1 VKGEM
6 KPTLGRFRRIAAM
19 AVMTVVGFAFALSGR
34 NAPAQKSA
42 GKEVTAIEILL
53 EPDEVMVRHAAAANA
68 HLLSVY
74 PSGYK
79 LDALHAPHITMVQR
93 FVRTADL
100 DKAYAAAGKVFA
112 RENVNGMKL
121 RATGYYYD
129 HDKSIG
135 LAGIVIEPTP
145 ELIKLQQDLL
155 DAVAPYAEKT
165 GTVAAFATNRENPDV
180 NPAGIAAIV
189 KFVPKASG
197 KNFNPHVSV
206 GIAEAGYL
214 NGMFTQPFDPF
225 TFSTV
230 GASVYQVGNNGTA
243 MTKLHSFQLKD

>member
-1 VKGEM
+1 M
-6 KPTLGRFRRIAAM
+6 KPTLGRLRRIAVL
-19 AVMTVVGFAFALSGR
+19 AVMTVVAFAVALPWGS
-34 NAPAQKSA
+34 ASAQKSD

-53 EPDEVMVRHAAAANA
+53 EPDEVMVRHAAAVNA
-68 HLLSVY
+68 RLLSVY
-74 PSGYK
+74 PSGYR

-100 DKAYAAAGKVFA
+100 DKAYAAAGEVFA
-112 RENVNGMKL
+112 RENVTGMKL
-121 RATGYYYD
+121 RATGYYYNQ
-129 HDKSIG
+129 DKSIG

-145 ELIKLQQDLL
+145 GLIKLQQDLL
-155 DAVAPYAEKT
+155 DAVAPYTEKT

-180 NPAGIAAIV
+180 NPAGIASIV

-206 GIAEAGYL
+206 GIAESGYL
-214 NGMFTQPFDPF
+214 NGMFTEPFDPF

-230 GASVYQVGNNGTA
+230 GASVYQVGNSGTA
-243 MTKLHSFQLKD
+243 MKKLHSFQLKD

>member
-1 VKGEM
+1 M
-6 KPTLGRFRRIAAM
+6 KPTLGRLRLIAVMAAVACAFVLPLRIAS
-19 AVMTVVGFAFALSGR
+19 ALK
-34 NAPAQKSA
+34 PE

-68 HLLSVY
+68 RLLSVY
-74 PSGYK
+74 PSGYA

-100 DKAYAAAGKVFA
+100 DKAYAAADKVFA
-112 RENVNGMKL
+112 RENVSGMKL
-121 RATGYYYD
+121 RATGYYYAQ
-129 HDKSIG
+129 DKSIG
-135 LAGIVIEPTP
+135 LAGIVIELTP

-155 DAVAPYAEKT
+155 DAVAPYTEKT
-165 GTVAAFATNRENPDV
+165 GTVAAFATNRENPDI

-206 GIAEAGYL
+206 GIAESGYL
-214 NGMFTQPFDPF
+214 NGMFTEPFDPF

-230 GASVYQVGNNGTA
+230 GASVYQVGNSGTA